1 MQGKTNK
8 SKALAEQL
16 RPVEQERVSW
26 QNIKVKPVFFCNSR
40 IVPEPVIKY
49 LEKQRIC
56 PGLRL
61 S

>member
-26 QNIKVKPVFFCNSR
+26 QNIRVEPVFFCSSR
-40 IVPEPVIKY
+40 TVPEAVIKY
-49 LEKQRIC
+49 LERQRIC

-61 S
+61 